1 MITKKII
8 KNYSMLPLLCI
19 HKLLAFNAA
28 PVAPPAAV
36 TFPPLLPLVS
46 NISANGLP
54 NCSKSSD
61 AFVASACGTDAAAAA
76 GWVDAA
82 PNRSTIGW
90 PACAAGGDDRNG
102 FVSAALAPA
111 APLLVGDDNLD

>member
-1 MITKKII
+1 
-8 KNYSMLPLLCI
+8 MLPLLCI

-28 PVAPPAAV
+28 PVAPAAGA
-36 TFPPLLPLVS
+36 TLPPLLPLAS
-46 NISANGLP
+46 NMSANGLP

-61 AFVASACGTDAAAAA
+61 AFVASDCDADAAAAA
-76 GWVDAA
+76 GCADAA

-90 PACAAGGDDRNG
+90 PACEAGGDDRNG

-111 APLLVGDDNLD
+111 APLLVGDDTLD

>member
-1 MITKKII
+1 
-8 KNYSMLPLLCI
+8 MLPLLCI

-28 PVAPPAAV
+28 PVAPPAAAMLL
-36 TFPPLLPLVS
+36 PLLPLAS

-54 NCSKSSD
+54 NCSKSSE
-61 AFVASACGTDAAAAA
+61 AFVACACGPDAAAAA
-76 GWVDAA
+76 GWADAA

-102 FVSAALAPA
+102 FVSAAPA
-111 APLLVGDDNLD
+111 APLLVGDDSFD